1 MLYMPK
7 TALFDSEEA
16 VLSKSA
22 VISAEGQALVATADG
37 LKESAGTKG
46 EVFAGFVC
54 QRVSATP
61 ILEDFYCAVEELTV
75 ATEGSIELQRA
86 PLSDA
91 VVGLVNAD
99 SGEAIAG
106 DTTVSEKTVSNT
118 NLTVGLNVRVV
129 YKYAMSVVEAKS
141 RMGDVQPGGPAGAVV
156 GQIGLVS
163 RGTVYTNCFDTAVDW
178 KKATSIKLGAN
189 GIVTAGD
196 DKQGTEIKGYVV
208 EAPTAMYPFLGIKF
222 SAA

>member
-22 VISAEGQALVATADG
+22 VISAEGQALVITADG

-75 ATEGSIELQRA
+75 ATEGSLELQRA
-86 PLSDA
+86 PLSQA

-106 DTTVSEKTVSNT
+106 DTTVAGKTISNT

-141 RMGDVQPGGPAGAVV
+141 RLGDVQPGGPSGALV

-178 KKATSIKLGAN
+178 KSVTAIKLGAN